1 MQGAHIISNNQ
12 AEADLGGEASLWVLM
27 SHEWLPERCGVGSR
41 VAYVLECTQRES
53 SLWKLRDT

>member
-27 SHEWLPERCGVGSR
+27 SHEWLWEGCVMGSR
-41 VAYVLECTQRES
+41 MAWVLECPRRES
-53 SLWKLRDT
+53 CLWKLRDT

>member
-27 SHEWLPERCGVGSR
+27 SHEWLPERCVVGSR
-41 VAYVLECTQRES
+41 VA
-53 SLWKLRDT
+53 